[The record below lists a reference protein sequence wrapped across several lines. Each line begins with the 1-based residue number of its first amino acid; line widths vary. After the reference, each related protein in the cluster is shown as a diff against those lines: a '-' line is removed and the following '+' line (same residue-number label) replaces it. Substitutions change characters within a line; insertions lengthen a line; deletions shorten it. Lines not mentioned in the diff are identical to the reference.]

1 MPVLLGDSV
10 AGRPAPGPAR
20 ALDVERY
27 AHRDLKVIIAIVLA
41 VSGVT

>member
-1 MPVLLGDSV
+1 LPEGL
-10 AGRPAPGPAR
+10 PPGPAR